1 MMKYFIK
8 KIITLILTLFVVSF
22 LTFIAFQ
29 IIPGDSAIQSLG
41 TDATPEQID
50 ALRNQLG
57 LNNPMIV
64 RYGNWLVNAITG
76 EFGTSLA
83 YSMPVSTIIAERL
96 PVTLALALLSLVM
109 ILVISL
115 PLGILT
121 SKKENSKWEGV
132 WQFFIQLG
140 MAIPPFFLGI
150 LLTLIFGLLL
160 NWFTPGGFVS
170 WRDNKLEFLSYMIFP
185 AIAVAIPK
193 IAMMTKFLRSAVK
206 RQLSL
211 DYVRTAKSK
220 GNTMRGI
227 MVGHV
232 LKNALIPVITFLAM
246 IIAEIFAG
254 SIIVEQVFNLPGLG
268 RLLVAGIS
276 NRDFPVVQAIVLY
289 IAALVLILN
298 FLVDILYQVL
308 DPRVREEVTR

>member
-1 MMKYFIK
+1 MKYLIK
-8 KIITLILTLFVVSF
+8 KIITLILALFVVSF

-29 IIPGDSAIQSLG
+29 LIPGDSALKSLG
-41 TDATPEQID
+41 TDATPEQVE

-57 LNNPMIV
+57 LNDPVLV
-64 RYGNWLVNAITG
+64 RYGNWLKGAITG
-76 EFGTSLA
+76 DLGNSLSYGTS
-83 YSMPVSTIIAERL
+83 VSSLIGERL
-96 PVTLALALLSLVM
+96 PVTLSLALMSLVM

-121 SKKENSKWEGV
+121 SKKEKSKWEGV

-140 MAIPPFFLGI
+140 MAIPPFFLGMI
-150 LLTLIFGLLL
+150 ITLVFGIFLK
-160 NWFTPGGFVS
+160 WFTPGAFVS
-170 WRDNKLEFLSYMIFP
+170 WGENKAEFLMYMIFP
-185 AIAVAIPK
+185 AVAVAIPK
-193 IAMMTKFLRSAVK
+193 IAMMTKFLRSSMK
-206 RQLSL
+206 RQISL

-220 GNTMRGI
+220 GNNTRGI
-227 MVGHV
+227 MVRHV

-298 FLVDILYQVL
+298 FIVDILYQVL
-308 DPRVREEVTR
+308 DPRVREEVTS

>member
-1 MMKYFIK
+1 MKYFIK
-8 KIITLILTLFVVSF
+8 KIITLIITLFVVSF

-29 IIPGDSAIQSLG
+29 IIPGDSAIKSLG
-41 TDATPEQID
+41 TNATPEQVE

-57 LNNPMIV
+57 LNDPMLV
-64 RYGNWLVNAITG
+64 RYGNWFKSAVTG
-76 EFGTSLA
+76 DFGTSLG
-83 YSMPVSTIIAERL
+83 YSLPVSTLIAERL
-96 PVTLALALLSLVM
+96 PVTLTLALLSLVM

-121 SKKENSKWEGV
+121 VKKEHSKWEGV

-150 LLTLIFGLLL
+150 LITLIFGLILQ
-160 NWFTPGGFVS
+160 WFTPGGFVS
-170 WRDNKLEFLSYMIFP
+170 WGEDKGAFLAYMIFP
-185 AIAVAIPK
+185 SIAVALPK
-193 IAMMTKFLRSAVK
+193 ISMMTKFLRSSVK
-206 RQLSL
+206 RQISL

-220 GNTMRGI
+220 GNTSRQVMTR
-227 MVGHV
+227 HV

-254 SIIVEQVFNLPGLG
+254 SIVVEQVFNLPGLG

-298 FLVDILYQVL
+298 FIVDVLYQVL

>member
-1 MMKYFIK
+1 MKYLIK
-8 KIITLILTLFVVSF
+8 KIITLILALFVVSF

-29 IIPGDSAIQSLG
+29 LIPGDSALKSLG
-41 TDATPEQID
+41 TDATPEQVE

-57 LNNPMIV
+57 LNDPVLV
-64 RYGNWLVNAITG
+64 RYGNWLKGAITG
-76 EFGTSLA
+76 DLGNSLSYGTS
-83 YSMPVSTIIAERL
+83 VSSLIGERL
-96 PVTLALALLSLVM
+96 PVTLSLALMSLVM

-121 SKKENSKWEGV
+121 SKKEKSKWEGV

-140 MAIPPFFLGI
+140 MAIPPFFLGMI
-150 LLTLIFGLLL
+150 ITLVFGIFLK
-160 NWFTPGGFVS
+160 WFTPGAFVS
-170 WRDNKLEFLSYMIFP
+170 WGENKAEFLMYMILP
-185 AIAVAIPK
+185 AVAVAIPK
-193 IAMMTKFLRSAVK
+193 IAMMTKFLRSSMK
-206 RQLSL
+206 RQISL

-220 GNTMRGI
+220 GNNTRGI
-227 MVGHV
+227 MVRHV

-298 FLVDILYQVL
+298 FIVDILYQVL
-308 DPRVREEVTR
+308 DPRVREEVTS